1 VDDWTF
7 NNANTRGYTHI
18 YHDYPAR
25 MIPQVANKLLSIYG
39 KEAKTL
45 FDPYC
50 GTGTSLVEGML
61 MGIDGIGTDL
71 NPLARLIAQ
80 SKSDYNINIKKLLEC
95 IEEFNE
101 KVNNLKPEIP
111 EIKNIDFWFNNN
123 VIIKLG
129 KIKAFINL
137 IEDDHINLFFKIAFS
152 ETVRESSNTRRNEF
166 KLFRYSKE
174 KLSKWNPDPFIII
187 NEKLHRNVKGLA
199 EFIRKIKKLDKMP
212 EIKIYGYNS
221 VNEIPNNNIK
231 EDYADIVVTSPPYGD
246 SHTTVAYGQYSRLSS
261 QWLSLINENID
272 KKLMGG
278 IKLKSI
284 PDFPSK
290 TLNEAINIIASKNNK
305 RALEVAS
312 FYNDLQMS
320 IKNVSKIIKLNGYS
334 CYVVANRTV
343 SSVILPTSEAI
354 KDFFEYYGFDH
365 INTYIREIPNKR
377 MPIKNSPTNV
387 AGETMN
393 TMLNEHIVV
402 MKKIKN

>member
-1 VDDWTF
+1 
-7 NNANTRGYTHI
+7 
-18 YHDYPAR
+18 
-25 MIPQVANKLLSIYG
+25 
-39 KEAKTL
+39 
-45 FDPYC
+45 
-50 GTGTSLVEGML
+50 
-61 MGIDGIGTDL
+61 
-71 NPLARLIAQ
+71 
-80 SKSDYNINIKKLLEC
+80 
-95 IEEFNE
+95 
-101 KVNNLKPEIP
+101 
-111 EIKNIDFWFNNN
+111 
-123 VIIKLG
+123 
-129 KIKAFINL
+129 
-137 IEDDHINLFFKIAFS
+137 
-152 ETVRESSNTRRNEF
+152 
-166 KLFRYSKE
+166 
-174 KLSKWNPDPFIII
+174 
-187 NEKLHRNVKGLA
+187 
-199 EFIRKIKKLDKMP
+199 MP